1 MDLKEVLLMGLIG
14 INLINL
20 VINYTWFIIC

>member
-20 VINYTWFIIC
+20 IINYTWFIIC